1 MPSNIPDIP
10 KWAAR
15 QIEEGLI
22 KDKLIVRESDKNRE
36 MSSVEI
42 RSALIRIKL
51 DALRGFFQTIAE
63 EKNERSHT
71 AYDISL
77 YQTALIQI

>member
-1 MPSNIPDIP
+1 MPSQLPDIP

-22 KDKLIVRESDKNRE
+22 KDKLIVQESDKTRE
-36 MSSVEI
+36 LSSVEI
-42 RSALIRIKL
+42 RNTLMFIKL
-51 DALRGFFQTIAE
+51 DALRGFFQNIAE
-63 EKNERSHT
+63 AKNERSHT